1 MPTSFSPIS
10 PAHAVSL
17 QFLSRPS
24 LETVARQM
32 LAEAIRQRFPTL
44 AINLLHTRLASPQ
57 ADGNWSLR
65 LLMDHVLDYL
75 ASGVAPNFDDVAGLP
90 CFLSD
95 HPPTR
100 LRMPEGA
107 AQELQLSVIAELI
120 RELPWALPLGLQNN
134 LIDYWQQP
142 SDTGASRWRWLAD
155 VLRETLRVSAL
166 RHAGLG
172 PLERESLDQLIQY
185 PDRDSRLERFGE
197 SAVFA
202 YCLQATLTHQS
213 SSTRLLSPEL
223 MLVRVVA
230 GRTLGLLWKPDGS
243 IERLRSVNTF
253 TETWASRL
261 ATHYSVEAIASQR
274 YEPDGNVFDAQAMLI
289 LNQQLEN
296 LAALQLPA
304 GQPLAMLH
312 QAHRQLTDPGAYF
325 LNSLQVSP
333 AALTTL
339 RPRIPDWLSHASG
352 AHQMRYREYCLALAS
367 AKKRSSGRTFLS
379 GISDIRTYA
388 ADTLWQQIKRDE
400 VTLGKI
406 AADQSQADFFKP
418 DDLELDFAIAA
429 GYPGGAGIIEHRS
442 LTLTELALKNLAG
455 KPRGQA
461 TLRHRHAKPLPA
473 WLTADYLSALVQQV
487 DIGKTYPAL
496 LKTLLL
502 EDSAEAR
509 QRETWFADQLSVQL
523 PLEALE
529 LALKPPHVLSR
540 KGAQLVAA
548 LMQRSA
554 SERTVDGQPVVI
566 RALALL
572 RKPEADADAVNNM
585 FIIEAQDTQVGP
597 HLLYRPLYADALL
610 EFATRQALLE
620 AIATP
625 GELQT
630 SVLTWL
636 SNGARAVYDNGGFLQ
651 PHYVRFG
658 QGDEFAPLQTP
669 PPASLATDGA
679 SDELHQCLISGRL
692 MQYLFGSTA
701 RALVDQAD
709 RDSVSN
715 SESRWAVLLDG
726 GGLLFSSLLL
736 PWLRGPAM
744 LTGWLLAL
752 MASASQDIPALANP
766 DPVTR
771 ELAAVDTLLNLG
783 MLLLHMAPAPA
794 ITQPAIADERLAQF
808 LKSPVPRRENW
819 PISVPP
825 TLSDNTVALY
835 GQWPDA
841 SQAPLDFSFASARNQ
856 LTSAQRARLARFK
869 APRRTSLPAPI
880 ASGPDKGFY
889 LIDGGTYA
897 LIEDDLFQVGDAT
910 DARVI
915 VDPTDIR
922 THGPYLRFD
931 NGRWVM
937 DLRLRLRGGMPNKQ
951 LVAERQRKAA
961 RKQTLQTQFD
971 LYLQQ
976 QVTEQRRVD
985 LAERLWLQAMDDPR
999 EGAQERIRH
1008 RQRFDAALQQQ
1019 TGEFEKILTTR
1030 QEREKL
1036 LMPLPPEAV
1045 VRLME
1050 SAINNARKSVIFA
1063 DDDRKVLYSD
1073 NAAFTVQGPSLTR
1086 AVTANPQGY
1095 LSFIKALTEINAR
1108 QIRWLEFKDQ
1118 YLQALFDLGAA
1129 GTETY
1134 TRLTA
1139 NRPATEYTALGVKN
1153 LQVRSLKFLCLK
1165 ALERGPSLAFDSIF
1179 DTLQLHVRTH
1189 SELNTLALAPAE
1201 RLEVLTS
1208 LVEHYG
1214 EALDGLK
1221 GIGIV
1226 NADELVPTDFNRMLT
1241 LVESLYQDAARQLAA
1256 EIKPDPQPRRRQPK
1270 RPMVVSGRPVKK
1282 VIKTRKGMMIGE
1294 LKPAGSTLPIDVVE
1308 VRSEDNDQLLSSY
1321 SQHEDMWDE
1330 IRIEP
1335 APAPPR
1341 QSRKVA
1347 DIMAQGNE
1355 LLAGLQEHLNR
1366 ADSYLKVT
1374 RHPQELEEVLQFQA
1388 NRLAAVAGEMEHAAG
1403 ERTDTER
1410 TLLESIRN
1418 ATLRLSTRGKE
1429 LRIRASLQLP
1439 PTHANLEYLLL
1450 QDQVQIAS
1458 LGQRLQMRGEQRDFI
1473 QEYAINDKKGFPLW
1487 YAHFHYPSAT
1497 TPKLEYTA
1505 AHLKTRAQRKQS
1517 YQSLLNDAH
1526 DSQSIVNVH
1535 RGLIGRAL
1543 AERRFLPL
1551 AP

>member
-1 MPTSFSPIS
+1 MPTVFSPIS

-120 RELPWALPLGLQNN
+120 RELPWALPLGLQNS
-134 LIDYWQQP
+134 LIDHWQQTG
-142 SDTGASRWRWLAD
+142 DTGASRWRWLAD
-155 VLRETLRVSAL
+155 LLRETLRVSAL
-166 RHAGLG
+166 RHSGLDL
-172 PLERESLDQLIQY
+172 LERESLDQLIQY
-185 PDRDSRLERFGE
+185 PDRDSRIERFGE
-197 SAVFA
+197 HAVYA

-213 SSTRLLSPEL
+213 LSTRLLSPEL

-230 GRTLGLLWKPDGS
+230 GRTLGLLCKPDGS
-243 IERLRSVNTF
+243 IECLRSVETF
-253 TETWASRL
+253 TETWARRL
-261 ATHYSVEAIASQR
+261 ATHYNVEAIACQR

-296 LAALQLPA
+296 LAALRLPA

-312 QAHRQLTDPGAYF
+312 QVYRQLTDPGLF
-325 LNSLQVSP
+325 FIDSLQVSP
-333 AALTTL
+333 AALAAL
-339 RPRIPDWLSHASG
+339 SPRIPDWLSHASG
-352 AHQMRYREYCLALAS
+352 ADQMRYREYCLALAS
-367 AKKRSSGRTFLS
+367 AKKRSTGRTFLS

-388 ADTLWQQIKRDE
+388 ADTLWQQMKRDE
-400 VTLGKI
+400 VTLGQI
-406 AADQSQADFFKP
+406 AADQSQADCFKP
-418 DDLELDFAIAA
+418 DDLELDFAVAA

-442 LTLTELALKNLAG
+442 LTLTELALKNLVG

-487 DIGKTYPAL
+487 DIGKAYPAL
-496 LKTLLL
+496 LRTLLL

-523 PLEALE
+523 PLQALE
-529 LALKPPHVLSR
+529 LALKPPHALSR
-540 KGAQLVAA
+540 KGVHLVAA
-548 LMQRSA
+548 LMQPNA
-554 SERTVDGQPVVI
+554 SQREVDGQPVVI

-572 RKPEADADAVNNM
+572 RKPEAGADAVNTM

-658 QGDEFAPLQTP
+658 QGDEFAPLQPP

-679 SDELHQCLISGRL
+679 SDELHQCLLNGRL

-701 RALVDQAD
+701 RALVDQAE

-715 SESRWAVLLDG
+715 NESRWAVLLEG

-783 MLLLHMAPAPA
+783 MLLLHLAPTPA
-794 ITQPAIADERLAQF
+794 ITQPAIAGERLEQF
-808 LKSPVPRRENW
+808 LKPAVPRRESW
-819 PISVPP
+819 PIRVAP
-825 TLSDNTVALY
+825 TLSDNTVAVY
-835 GQWPDA
+835 GQWPGA
-841 SQAPLDFSFASARNQ
+841 NQAPLDFSFANSRNQ
-856 LTSAQRARLARFK
+856 LTSAQRARLVRFK
-869 APRRTSLPAPI
+869 VPPPASLPEPI
-880 ASGPDKGFY
+880 ASGPDKGLY
-889 LIDGGTYA
+889 LIDRSTYA
-897 LIEDDLFQVGDAT
+897 LIEGDLFQVGHDA

-922 THGPYLRFD
+922 TQGPYLRLD
-931 NGRWVM
+931 DGRWVM

-961 RKQTLQTQFD
+961 RKQALQGQFE

-985 LAERLWLQAMDDPR
+985 LAENLWLQAQNDPR
-999 EGAQERIRH
+999 ESAQERIRR
-1008 RQRFDAALQQQ
+1008 RQRFDVALQQQ
-1019 TGEFEKILTTR
+1019 TGEYEKILTTR
-1030 QEREKL
+1030 QEREQL
-1036 LMPLPPEAV
+1036 LIPLPPAAV
-1045 VRLME
+1045 ARLME
-1050 SAINNARKSVIFA
+1050 SAINNARKSVVFA
-1063 DDDRKVLYSD
+1063 GDDRTELYSA
-1073 NAAFTVQGPSLTR
+1073 NTAFTRQGPSLNL
-1086 AVTANPQGY
+1086 AVSANQREY
-1095 LSFIKALTEINAR
+1095 LGFIHALTEINAR
-1108 QIRWLEFKDQ
+1108 QIHWLEFKDR
-1118 YLQALFDLGAA
+1118 YLQALFDLGEA
-1129 GTETY
+1129 GTQTY

-1139 NRPATEYTALGVKN
+1139 NRPATEYSALGVKN

-1165 ALERGPSLAFDSIF
+1165 QFEQGPALALDNIF

-1189 SELNTLALAPAE
+1189 SELNDLALPPAE
-1201 RLEVLTS
+1201 QLEVLSS

-1226 NADELVPTDFNRMLT
+1226 NADELLPTDFNRLLV

-1256 EIKPDPQPRRRQPK
+1256 EVKPDPQPRRRQPK
-1270 RPMVVSGRPVKK
+1270 RPMVVSGKPAKK
-1282 VIKTRKGMMIGE
+1282 VIKTRKGMIIGE
-1294 LKPAGSTLPIDVVE
+1294 LKPASTTLPIDVVE
-1308 VRSEDNDQLLSSY
+1308 VRSEDTDQLLSSY
-1321 SQHEDMWDE
+1321 SRHDDVWDE

-1335 APAPPR
+1335 APASPR
-1341 QSRKVA
+1341 QSRNVQ
-1347 DIMAQGNE
+1347 DIKAQANR

-1366 ADSYLKVT
+1366 ANSYLKVT
-1374 RHPQELEEVLQFQA
+1374 RHPQELEEVLQYQA
-1388 NRLAAVAGEMEHAAG
+1388 NRLASVAGELERAAG
-1403 ERTDTER
+1403 ERTDAER
-1410 TLLESIRN
+1410 TLLENMRD
-1418 ATLRLSTRGKE
+1418 AALRLNTHGKE
-1429 LRIRASLQLP
+1429 LRISASLQLP

-1458 LGQRLQMRGEQRDFI
+1458 LGQRLPMRGEQRDFI

-1497 TPKLEYTA
+1497 TPKLAYTA
-1505 AHLKTRAQRKQS
+1505 AHLKTRAQRKHS
-1517 YQSLLNDAH
+1517 YQSLLSNAH

-1535 RGLIGRAL
+1535 RGLIGRNL

-1551 AP
+1551 VQ